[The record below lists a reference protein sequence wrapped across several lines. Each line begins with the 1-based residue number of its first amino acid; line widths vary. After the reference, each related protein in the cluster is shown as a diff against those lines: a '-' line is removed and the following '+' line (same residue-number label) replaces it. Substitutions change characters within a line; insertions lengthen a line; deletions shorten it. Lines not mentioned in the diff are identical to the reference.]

1 MKRLLLITL
10 IFTFSYA
17 ENKLP
22 EREKIPERGAFPERG
37 EIPERGTFPDRNKLP
52 ERGDYSMNNAVNIIP
67 LEDFFRNPEMSS
79 FQLSP
84 NGKYISYMKPW
95 EDGNRMMNVY
105 VRPIGSDEEVRI
117 TGASKRSLYGYF
129 WLNEN
134 RIAYVQDEGGDEN
147 IHIYA
152 VNIDGS
158 NNIDLTPFENIQ
170 ARITDDL
177 EDNPDYM
184 LGALNKR
191 NPRIHDVYRMNVNSG
206 EMEMIAENPGNI
218 QGWMTDNEGKL
229 RIATTS
235 DGVNTS
241 LLYRENETED
251 FKPILTTNFKESVS
265 PLYFT
270 FDNQELYVASNRG
283 RDKSAIFK
291 FDLETA
297 KEGELIFENDEVDVY
312 GLMRSKKRKK
322 ITGVS
327 YTTDKRQMH
336 FFDEWRENLQNKLE
350 SKLKGVEVAISDLSK
365 DETKAIVVTYSDRSR
380 GTYYYY
386 DIEKDILNKLADLS
400 PWLDE
405 EDMAFMKPISY
416 KSRDGLTIPGYLTLP
431 LNYKQGDRI
440 PVVVN
445 PHGGPWARDNWGF
458 NSQVQFLANRG
469 YAVLQMN
476 FRGSVGYGREFWE
489 ISFKQWGK
497 TMQDDITDGVNW
509 LIDEGI
515 ADPDR
520 IGIYG
525 ASYGGYA
532 TLAGLA
538 FTPDV
543 YACGVDYV
551 GVSNIFTLLE
561 TLPPYWELGRQM
573 MYEMI
578 GDPDT
583 EKELL
588 KAASPLFH
596 IDKIKAPLFVAQGAN
611 DPRVKQAESDQIV
624 EALEA
629 KGIDVPYMLK
639 EDEGH
644 GFYNEQNQFDF
655 YREMIK
661 FLDKHLKQ

>member
-22 EREKIPERGAFPERG
+22 ERGKIPERGAFPERG
-37 EIPERGTFPDRNKLP
+37 ELPERGTFPDRNKLP
-52 ERGDYSMNNAVNIIP
+52 ERGDYSMNNVVNIIP

-184 LGALNKR
+184 LVALNKR

-218 QGWMTDNEGKL
+218 QGWMTDNDGKL

-241 LLYRENETED
+241 LLYRENESED
-251 FKPILTTNFKESVS
+251 FRPILTTNFKESVS

-291 FDLETA
+291 FDLGTA

-386 DIEKDILNKLADLS
+386 DIEKDILTKLADLS
-400 PWLDE
+400 PWLNQ

-431 LNYKQGDRI
+431 LNYKEGDRI

-661 FLDKHLKQ
+661 FLDKHLK

>member
-1 MKRLLLITL
+1 MKKEYAIVVILISIICL
-10 IFTFSYA
+10 FYFIGGKNMNSS
-17 ENKLP
+17 
-22 EREKIPERGAFPERG
+22 IPSHVGVESIKPLK
-37 EIPERGTFPDRNKLP
+37 EIPLK
-52 ERGDYSMNNAVNIIP
+52 
-67 LEDFFRNPEMSS
+67 DFFKNPEMSS
-79 FQLSP
+79 FQMSP
-84 NGKYISYMKPW
+84 DGKYISYMKPW

-105 VRPIGSDEEVRI
+105 VRPIDSESEVRI
-117 TGASKRSLYGYF
+117 TDASKRSLYGYF

-152 VNIDGS
+152 VNVDGT

-177 EDNPDYM
+177 EDDPNFM
-184 LGALNKR
+184 LVALNKR
-191 NPRIHDVYRMNVNSG
+191 NPRIHDVYRLDVNSG
-206 EMEMIAENPGNI
+206 DMEMIAENPGNI
-218 QGWMTDNEGKL
+218 SGWMTDNDGKL

-235 DGVNTS
+235 DGVNTG
-241 LLYRENETED
+241 LLYRENESED
-251 FKPILTTNFKESVS
+251 FKNILTTNFKESVS

-270 FDNQELYVASNRG
+270 FDNKELYVSSNRG
-283 RDKSAIFK
+283 RDKSAIYK
-291 FDLETA
+291 FDLNTS
-297 KEGELIFENDEVDVY
+297 KEGELIFEHDEVDVY
-312 GLMRSKKRKK
+312 GLMRSKKRKV

-327 YTTDKRQMH
+327 YTTDKRQIH
-336 FFDEWRENLQNKLE
+336 FFDEWRKSLQEKLE
-350 SKLKGVEVAISDLSK
+350 ARLQGVEVALSDLSK
-365 DETKAIVVTYSDRSR
+365 DEKRAIVVTYSDRSR

-386 DIEKDILNKLADLS
+386 DIETDDLRKLADLS
-400 PWLDE
+400 PWLNE
-405 EDMAFMKPISY
+405 EDMASMWPISY

-431 LNYKQGDRI
+431 INYKKGDKL
-440 PVVVN
+440 PVVIN
-445 PHGGPWARDNWGF
+445 PHGGPWARDGWGF
-458 NSQVQFLANRG
+458 DSQVQFLANRG

-497 TMQDDITDGVNW
+497 TMQDDITDGVQW
-509 LIDEGI
+509 LINKGI

-520 IGIYG
+520 VAIYG

-538 FTPDV
+538 FTPDL
-543 YACGVDYV
+543 YACGIDYV

-578 GDPDT
+578 GNPET
-583 EKELL
+583 EKDILE
-588 KAASPLFH
+588 AASPIFH
-596 IDKIKAPLFVAQGAN
+596 VDKIKAPLFVAQGAN
-611 DPRVKQAESDQIV
+611 DQRVKQAESDQIV
-624 EALEA
+624 KALEE

-644 GFYNEQNQFDF
+644 GFYNEENQYDF
-655 YREMIK
+655 YQEMER
-661 FLDKHLKQ
+661 FLNKHLMN

>member
-1 MKRLLLITL
+1 MNYVILIIL
-10 IFTFSYA
+10 FFI
-17 ENKLP
+17 
-22 EREKIPERGAFPERG
+22 G
-37 EIPERGTFPDRNKLP
+37 E
-52 ERGDYSMNNAVNIIP
+52 YSMAGNTMIP
-67 LEDFFRNPEMSS
+67 LKDFFRNPEMSS
-79 FQLSP
+79 FSLSP
-84 NGKYISYMKPW
+84 DGKHISYMKPW
-95 EDGNRMMNVY
+95 EEGNRMMNVY
-105 VRPIGSDEEVRI
+105 VRPIDSNDEVRI
-117 TGASKRSLYGYF
+117 TDASKRSLYGYF
-129 WLNEN
+129 WINDN
-134 RIAYVQDEGGDEN
+134 RIAYVQDKGGDEN

-152 VNIDGS
+152 VDIDGK

-177 EDNPDYM
+177 EDDPNFM
-184 LGALNKR
+184 LVALNKR
-191 NPRIHDVYRMNVNSG
+191 NPQIHDVYRLNVNSG
-206 EMEMIAENPGNI
+206 DMDMIAENPGNI
-218 QGWMTDNEGKL
+218 SGWGTDHDGKL

-241 LLYRENETED
+241 LLYRENEDDD
-251 FKPILTTNFKESVS
+251 FKSILTTNFKESVS
-265 PLYFT
+265 PLFFT
-270 FDNQELYVASNRG
+270 FDNKELYVSSNRG

-297 KEGELIFENDEVDVY
+297 KEGELIFEHDEVDVY
-312 GLMRSKKRKK
+312 GLMSSKKRKV

-327 YTTDKRQMH
+327 YTTDKRQIH
-336 FFDEWRENLQNKLE
+336 FFDKWRENLQSTLE
-350 SKLKGVEVAISDLSK
+350 SQLKGVEVAISGLSK

-386 DIEKDILNKLADLS
+386 DIENDNLTKLADLS
-400 PWLDE
+400 PWLNED
-405 EDMAFMKPISY
+405 DMAFMKPIKY

-431 LNYKQGDRI
+431 LDYKKGEKL
-440 PVVVN
+440 PVVIN

-458 NSQVQFLANRG
+458 NPEIQFLANRG
-469 YAVLQMN
+469 YAILQMN

-509 LIDEGI
+509 LIEEGI

-520 IGIYG
+520 IAIYG

-532 TLAGLA
+532 TLAGLT
-538 FTPDV
+538 FTPDI

-578 GDPDT
+578 GNPET

-588 KAASPLFH
+588 EAASPLFH
-596 IDKIKAPLFVAQGAN
+596 IDKIKAPLLVAQGAN

-624 EALEA
+624 DALKA
-629 KGIDVPYMLK
+629 KGIDVPYILK

-644 GFYNEQNQFDF
+644 GFYNEENQFDF
-655 YREMIK
+655 YQEMEK
-661 FLDKHLKQ
+661 FLDKHLMN

>member
-1 MKRLLLITL
+1 MNYLIL
-10 IFTFSYA
+10 IILFF
-17 ENKLP
+17 
-22 EREKIPERGAFPERG
+22 IG
-37 EIPERGTFPDRNKLP
+37 E
-52 ERGDYSMNNAVNIIP
+52 YSMASNTMIP
-67 LEDFFRNPEMSS
+67 LKDFFKNPEMSS
-79 FQLSP
+79 FSLSP
-84 NGKYISYMKPW
+84 DGKHISYMKPW
-95 EDGNRMMNVY
+95 KDGNRMMNVY
-105 VRPIGSDEEVRI
+105 VRPIDSDKEVRI
-117 TGASKRSLYGYF
+117 TDASKRSLYGYF
-129 WLNEN
+129 WLNDN
-134 RIAYVQDEGGDEN
+134 RIAYVQDKGGDEN

-152 VNIDGS
+152 VDIDGS

-177 EDNPDYM
+177 EDDPDFM
-184 LGALNKR
+184 LVALNKR
-191 NPRIHDVYRMNVNSG
+191 NPQIHDVYRLNVNSG
-206 EMEMIAENPGNI
+206 DMEMIAENPGNI
-218 QGWMTDNEGKL
+218 SGWSTDHDGKL

-241 LLYRENETED
+241 LLYRENETDE
-251 FKPILTTNFKESVS
+251 FKSILTTNFKESVS
-265 PLYFT
+265 PLFFT
-270 FDNQELYVASNRG
+270 FDNKELYVSSNRG

-291 FDLETA
+291 FDLDTA
-297 KEGELIFENDEVDVY
+297 QEGELIFEHNEVDVY
-312 GLMRSKKRKK
+312 GLMASKKRKV

-336 FFDEWRENLQNKLE
+336 FFDEWREKLQITLE
-350 SKLKGVEVAISDLSK
+350 SQLKGVEVAISNLSK

-386 DIEKDILNKLADLS
+386 DIENDNLTKLADLS
-400 PWLDE
+400 PWLNED
-405 EDMAFMKPISY
+405 DMAYMKPISY

-431 LNYKQGDRI
+431 LNYKKGDKL

-458 NSQVQFLANRG
+458 NPEIQFLANRG
-469 YAVLQMN
+469 YAILQMN

-515 ADPDR
+515 ADPNR
-520 IGIYG
+520 IAIYG

-532 TLAGLA
+532 TLAGLT
-538 FTPDV
+538 FTPDI

-578 GDPDT
+578 GNPDT

-588 KAASPLFH
+588 EAASPLFH
-596 IDKIKAPLFVAQGAN
+596 IDKIKAPLLVAQGAN

-624 EALEA
+624 DALKA
-629 KGIDVPYMLK
+629 KGIDVPYILK

-644 GFYNEQNQFDF
+644 GFYNEENQFDF
-655 YREMIK
+655 YQEMEK
-661 FLDKHLKQ
+661 FLDKHLMN